1 MPTITDYII
10 WRGDLSFS
18 KAPFNEVDALI
29 FTQLSYI
36 DFSSAV
42 PSSLKNTVTL
52 AEAYLKISAQGG
64 NGRLGALLPSDIT
77 TLFEIASKAERFKNV
92 LLSGY
97 VNKVDDE
104 KDEQFSAVTFVT
116 DKKVFVAYRGTDDSL
131 TGWKEDFKLSYMKAV
146 PAQREAEAYLYDVL
160 RSFKFSPISLGGH
173 SKGGN
178 LAVYATLGC
187 DKRKKR
193 RIEKCFNFDGP
204 GFRAEV
210 LKAMPQELWD
220 EKIENIMPAGS
231 VVGRLF
237 ERIGVEKIV
246 KSSGKT
252 LMQHNAFLWEVMGS
266 AFVEAD
272 ERTESSIMAEKIL
285 SGWIDEMTGEER
297 ELLVEALFEVLKGTE
312 AKTLTDIM
320 ADKLGFLKSISCADK
335 EKKKQIKQYTAKIL
349 EQAAKHVIK

>member
-1 MPTITDYII
+1 MPTIMDYIL

-18 KAPFNEVDALI
+18 NAPFNEVDALI

-42 PSSLKNTVTL
+42 PYTLKSTVPL
-52 AEAYLKISAQGG
+52 AEAYLKTAAQSKDAE
-64 NGRLGALLPSDIT
+64 LGALLPSDIT
-77 TLFEIASKAERFKNV
+77 ALFEVASKTERYKNV

-97 VNKVDDE
+97 VNRVDEE
-104 KDEQFSAVTFVT
+104 KDEQFSAVTFIA
-116 DKKVFVAYRGTDDSL
+116 DKNVFVAYRGTDDSL
-131 TGWKEDFKLSYMKAV
+131 TGWKEDFKLSYMEAV
-146 PAQREAEAYLYDVL
+146 PAQKEAAIYLDTVL
-160 RSFKFSPISLGGH
+160 KRFRFYSVSLGGH

-178 LAVYATLGC
+178 LAVYATLKC

-204 GFRAEV
+204 GFRDEV
-210 LKAMPQELWD
+210 LKAMPLSLW
-220 EKIENIMPAGS
+220 EGKIENIMPAGS

-237 ERIGVEKIV
+237 ERVGSEKIV
-246 KSSGKT
+246 ESAGKT
-252 LMQHNAFLWEVMGS
+252 IMQHNAFLWEVAGS
-266 AFVEAD
+266 AFVEAR

-335 EKKKQIKQYTAKIL
+335 EKKKQIKQYTAKIF
-349 EQAAKHVIK
+349 EQAKHVIK